1 MQIKQRQQNL
11 GDNNTVLDFR
21 TKLPILGTYLEQAK
35 KDFNELDDEYPESE
49 ESGGD
54 RDMEY
59 ARVDTSY
66 Q

>member
-11 GDNNTVLDFR
+11 GDNNTVLDVR
-21 TKLPILGTYLEQAK
+21 TKLLILGTYWEQAK
-35 KDFNELDDEYPESE
+35 KDLNELDDEYPESE

-54 RDMEY
+54 RDTEY
-59 ARVDTSY
+59 ARLETFY

>member
-1 MQIKQRQQNL
+1 M
-11 GDNNTVLDFR
+11 GDNTTVLDVR
-21 TKLPILGTYLEQAK
+21 TKLLILGTYWKQAK
-35 KDFNELDDEYPESE
+35 KDLNELDDEYPESE

-59 ARVDTSY
+59 ARLETFY